1 MSIAKR
7 LVLASTS
14 PFRAQILKSAG
25 VDFDAIGPDVDEKG
39 IFSAD
44 PAAMALARAEA
55 KATDI
60 AVKNLDSVVIG
71 ADQVLSLG
79 DRTFTK
85 AQDINEARRRLLEL
99 SGQTHTLHSA
109 FALAMNGKI
118 LASKVVDVA
127 MAMRKLANGEIDRY
141 LATGEWRGAVGCY
154 QAENHGIQLF
164 ESIGGDTTAVVGL
177 PMPQLL
183 TALRLIGVNPLESPR
198 GPWRVHEIGAI

>member
-25 VDFDAIGPDVDEKG
+25 MEFDAIGPDVDEKAILAANPG
-39 IFSAD
+39 
-44 PAAMALARAEA
+44 AMAVARAEA
-55 KATDI
+55 KAVDI
-60 AVKNLDSVVIG
+60 SKKNLDSVVIG

-118 LASKVVDVA
+118 LVSKVVDVS

-154 QAENHGIQLF
+154 QAENHGIHLF
-164 ESIGGDTTAVVGL
+164 ESIGGDTTAVIGL
-177 PMPQLL
+177 PLPQLL
-183 TALRLIGVNPLESPR
+183 TALRSIGVNPLESPQ
-198 GPWRVHEIGAI
+198 GPWRVHEIGAV

>member
-25 VDFDAIGPDVDEKG
+25 MEFDAIGPDVDEKAILVANPG
-39 IFSAD
+39 
-44 PAAMALARAEA
+44 AMAVARAEA
-55 KATDI
+55 KALDI
-60 AVKNLDSVVIG
+60 STKNLDSVVIG

-118 LASKVVDVA
+118 LVSKVVDVS

-154 QAENHGIQLF
+154 QAENHGIHLF

-177 PMPQLL
+177 PLPQLL
-183 TALRLIGVNPLESPR
+183 TALRSIGVNPLESPQ
-198 GPWRVHEIGAI
+198 GPWRVHEIGAV

>member
-14 PFRAQILKSAG
+14 TFRAQLLRAAG
-25 VDFDAIGPDVDEKG
+25 MEFDAAAPDVDEKAITG
-39 IFSAD
+39 PT
-44 PAAMALARAEA
+44 PAATAAARAEA
-55 KATDI
+55 KAYDI
-60 AVKNLDSVVIG
+60 STKNDDAVVIG
-71 ADQVLSLG
+71 ADQILSIG
-79 DRTFTK
+79 SRTFSK

-118 LASKVVDVA
+118 LASSVVAVA
-127 MAMRKLANGEIDRY
+127 MVMRKLANGEVDRY

-164 ESIGGDTTAVVGL
+164 ESIGGDTSAVVGL

-183 TALRLIGVNPLESPR
+183 TALRSIGVNPLESPV
-198 GPWRVHEIGAI
+198 GPWRLK

>member
-25 VDFDAIGPDVDEKG
+25 MEFDAIGPDVDEKAILVANPG
-39 IFSAD
+39 
-44 PAAMALARAEA
+44 AMAVARAEA
-55 KATDI
+55 KAFDI
-60 AVKNLDSVVIG
+60 STKNLDSVVIG

-118 LASKVVDVA
+118 LVSKVVDVS

-154 QAENHGIQLF
+154 QAENHGIHLF

-177 PMPQLL
+177 PLPQLL
-183 TALRLIGVNPLESPR
+183 TALRSIGVNPLESPQ
-198 GPWRVHEIGAI
+198 GPWRVHEIGAV